1 MSNTLY
7 NAGMKNLL
15 GGVSRQAPSLRAPN
29 QVEEMVNCIA
39 DPVLGLTRRPCTEL
53 VSELVNNGFF
63 NDPAVQFVNR
73 DNDEKYVVMVDSGK
87 VRVFD
92 LNTGIEGTVTDKTG
106 NNGRYLECT
115 NAADSIVMTSVND
128 YTFIMNKERV
138 PRAYMSRYKDGDI
151 FGARV
156 TFDPSVGALPPSYKF
171 QVTVSKWLMT
181 ATGSNGAAPAGKFG
195 RSTLAGFN
203 SYDLMTL
210 EFNSYTAAKN
220 WMINTYMPS
229 LQYTVDNGASW
240 SALVPTLSGM
250 AQTVPQRLSVL
261 NYSETAS
268 LFTQWN
274 QTQALQRGHDLSGG
288 NSDAGAESS
297 AMETPRFS
305 AYTLNGEQ
313 SRMIVRVGYGLP
325 SPTADTALVPG
336 QTSVRVCMF
345 EQQMGGYGWNERMFY
360 SLFKSTADGN
370 FWRSATYRGAD
381 GVGAVT
387 GTLKPFANSCLVY
400 KTGNINDSNTTD
412 STTTPL
418 GIMRY
423 STAAALSTVGA
434 DQFYKEYSLVIN
446 DVEVFSDPYIDV
458 IGRATDFA
466 ARINAQLGT
475 QVTASV
481 DTSVS
486 PNRLNLTNV
495 AGYDLKVYSTK
506 LGFATVE
513 YTSAAP
519 NKRLFIVIKNG
530 VAEQDYRISVN
541 GKYAGYTAGTTDQTA
556 TYKPITIATNLA
568 NQINSTWGSSYE
580 ATVFDRVVMV
590 KLPAGDTTF
599 DYTCSWGSAGMTVT
613 LDNFDNEAN
622 LPTQFVE
629 GWPVQVGKFN
639 DGLYVHYTR
648 RDAKAG
654 SVKGSISH
662 QINPPAASG
671 GNSSLMGHLFNT
683 NIQTTAQPG
692 WTATE
697 GTRQPVWEETYKPYE
712 VDTLDPSTMP
722 HVLVSLGDN
731 KFELRQ
737 PVWTARKV
745 GDTNSSPLP
754 SFVNKPIQDVFF
766 FKNRFGILT
775 EESVVLSQVGSY
787 FCFFRSTVKQVID
800 DDPIDVAVQ
809 MNQVSTLREA
819 IPFADSV
826 LIMSDSVQFRL
837 ASQDVLT
844 PSSVSVKPASAYSFN
859 RNGGVAVSGNT
870 LFFTGKRSNH
880 LQVWQLNNS
889 GDKGLAA
896 TDTSLHIE
904 GYIPDEC
911 DEAAVSQDDRMYALA
926 ERFGNDMYVYQWL
939 VSAGS
944 EALQNSWLKWR
955 MSAQVVA
962 FTYINSI
969 MHFITKWNGTYAIL
983 RMNLDK
989 SVTNG
994 TLKYAPHLDYKRTFT
1009 GTSITLTDYGITP
1022 TFVNVTT
1029 GVVAVPSKSGN
1040 TYTLPSGTYVCGYQY
1055 ESYAVLST
1063 YFMQDSD
1070 GNNDVEAYVQLKTVD
1085 VKHTNEVT
1093 KYAIKVKLT
1102 GRTETVRASKSG
1114 TYFTRSIVQS
1124 RNTNATITLSS
1135 IDHNPF
1141 YLQTV
1146 NYELAATVR
1155 AQRV

>member
-1 MSNTLY
+1 MATLF

-15 GGVSRQAPSLRAPN
+15 GGVSRQAPALRAPN

-39 DPVLGLTRRPCTEL
+39 DPVLGLTRRACTEL
-53 VSELVNNGFF
+53 VSEIVNNGFF

-92 LNTGIEGTVTDKTG
+92 LNTGAEGTVTDKTG

-195 RSTLAGFN
+195 RSTLSGFN

-250 AQTVPQRLSVL
+250 SASVPQRLSVSQY
-261 NYSETAS
+261 NEGTGQFSQ
-268 LFTQWN
+268 FN
-274 QTQALQRGHDLSGG
+274 QINILQRGHDISGG
-288 NSDAGAESS
+288 NNDAGAESS
-297 AMETPRFS
+297 TMETPRFT
-305 AYTLNGEQ
+305 AYILNGEQ
-313 SRMIVRVGYGLP
+313 SRMVRRVGYGLP
-325 SPTADTALVPG
+325 SPTGDNALVPG

-345 EQQMGGYGWNERMFY
+345 EQQMSGYGWLERMFY

-370 FWRSATYRGAD
+370 FWRAATYRSVD
-381 GVGAVT
+381 GT
-387 GTLKPFANSCLVY
+387 GILGTTLKPFANSCLVY
-400 KTGNINDSNTTD
+400 KTGNINDGDTTD

-458 IGRATDFA
+458 TGRATDFA

-486 PNRLNLTNV
+486 PNRLNLTNI

-519 NKRLFIVIKNG
+519 SKRLFVVIKTG
-530 VAEQDYRISVN
+530 VAEQDYKLSVN
-541 GKYAGYTAGTTDQTA
+541 GHYAGYTTGTTDQTG
-556 TYKPITIATNLA
+556 TYRPANIAAQLA
-568 NQINSTWGSSYE
+568 SQIAAWGASY
-580 ATVFDRVVMV
+580 TVQQFDRVLMV
-590 KLPAGDTTF
+590 TLPAGETTF
-599 DYTCSWGSAGMTVT
+599 DYACSWGTAGMTVT
-613 LDNFDNEAN
+613 LNNFDSESN

-639 DGLYVHYTR
+639 DGYYLHFTR
-648 RDAKAG
+648 RDAKTG
-654 SVKGSISH
+654 SIKGSILH
-662 QINPPAASG
+662 QINPAASSG

-683 NIQTTAQPG
+683 NTQTTTQPG
-692 WTATE
+692 WVATE
-697 GTRQPVWEETYKPYE
+697 GVRQPVWEETYKPYE

-737 PVWTARKV
+737 PVWTPRKV

-787 FCFFRSTVKQVID
+787 FCFFRSTVKSVLD

-819 IPFADSV
+819 VPFADSV

-844 PSSVSVKPASAYSFN
+844 PSSVSVKPAAAYSFN
-859 RNGGVAVSGNT
+859 RDCGVAVSGNT

-880 LQVWQLNNS
+880 LQVWQLSNG
-889 GDKGLAA
+889 GDTGLAA
-896 TDTSLHIE
+896 TDTSLHVE
-904 GYIPDEC
+904 GYVPVSC
-911 DEAAVSQDDRMYALA
+911 DEAAVSQDDRMFVLST
-926 ERFGNDMYVYQWL
+926 RGQSDVYVYQWL
-939 VSAGS
+939 ISASS
-944 EALQNSWLKWR
+944 ESLQNSWMRWDLG
-955 MSAQVVA
+955 AQVVSYA
-962 FTYINSI
+962 FVNSVLYAV
-969 MHFITKWNGTYAIL
+969 TKFNGTYAL
-983 RMNLDK
+983 AKLNLDK
-989 SVTNG
+989 TVTDG
-994 TLKYAPHLDYKRTFT
+994 MLGYRVYLDYKKYFT
-1009 GTSITLTDYGITP
+1009 GTTITLTDYGTVP
-1022 TFVNVTT
+1022 TFVNITT
-1029 GVVAVPSKSGN
+1029 GAVVTPTKSGN
-1040 TYTLPSGTYVCGYQY
+1040 TYTVPNGSYACGFNYSSYTTLGTYYVQNKDG
-1055 ESYAVLST
+1055 
-1063 YFMQDSD
+1063 DS
-1070 GNNDVEAYVQLKTVD
+1070 DVEAYVQLKTVN
-1085 VKHTNEVT
+1085 VKHTGSDT
-1093 KYAIKVKLT
+1093 LYAIKVKLT
-1102 GRTETVRASKSG
+1102 GRAENVRQSKYGSE
-1114 TYFTRSIVQS
+1114 FTRSVVS
-1124 RNTNATITLSS
+1124 GRNTNAVITLASVG
-1135 IDHNPF
+1135 HAPF

-1146 NYELAATVR
+1146 DYELSATVR
-1155 AQRV
+1155 ATRI